1 MATYVLVHGS
11 WQGGWIWKPV
21 ATKLQAAGHLVYHP
35 TLDGCA
41 ERAHALR
48 KDITLDTQGGEV
60 AGLLFYE
67 DLTDVILVGTSSGGI
82 VVARA
87 AELARERIRRL
98 VFVDALVPRPGETAS
113 IINGRPAREANDL
126 ASGFQPDEVA
136 EHAFPGL
143 EPAVR
148 AWAVAR
154 YTRHPRAPTE
164 EPVDLRAFW
173 SQKWQVDVLRGSHSA
188 RPPEAHQRRT
198 AEMLGGSYSE
208 INAGHYPT
216 LSNVDELAD
225 YLLDKAGA
233 TAGTEAGAAAGARP

>member
-1 MATYVLVHGS
+1 MATYVLIHGS

-21 ATKLQAAGHLVYHP
+21 ASKLQAAGHLVYHP

-41 ERAHALR
+41 ERSHALR
-48 KDITLDTQGGEV
+48 AGITLDTHGGEI

-87 AELARERIRRL
+87 AELARDRIRRL
-98 VFVDALVPRPGETAS
+98 VFVDALVPIPGETAS
-113 IINGRPAREANDL
+113 IINGRPPRDANEL
-126 ASGFQPDEVA
+126 ASGLQPDQVRDL
-136 EHAFPGL
+136 AFLGL

-148 AWAVAR
+148 EWAVAR
-154 YTRHPRAPTE
+154 YTLQPRAPTE

-173 SQKWQVDVLRGSHSA
+173 SQTWQVDVLRGSQSG

-198 AEMLGGSYSE
+198 AERLGGTYSE
-208 INAGHYPT
+208 IDAGHYPT

-225 YLLDKAGA
+225 YLLDKARDVAPRG
-233 TAGTEAGAAAGARP
+233 AGAATGARP